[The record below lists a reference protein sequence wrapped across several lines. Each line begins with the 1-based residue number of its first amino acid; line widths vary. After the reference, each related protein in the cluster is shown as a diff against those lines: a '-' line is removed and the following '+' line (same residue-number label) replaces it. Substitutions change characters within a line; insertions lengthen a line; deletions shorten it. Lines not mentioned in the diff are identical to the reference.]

1 MLLLD
6 PQQRPD
12 SLPAATLPAVHM
24 SYCTNIHPGESWQ
37 EMRAQ
42 LGFHLP
48 RIKARVAPDRPF
60 GIGLRLS
67 ALAARQLEEEPAQ
80 AEFRDFLAEHQ
91 CYVFTLNG
99 FPFGAFHRQAVKE
112 AVYLPDWRDP
122 QRLNYSNRLAQ
133 LLAAL
138 LPPELEYGSVSTVPG
153 GYRQHLSGD
162 GSGALWIAT
171 HLLEHAAFLHRLRQ
185 DSGRRIVLA
194 LEPEPDC
201 LLATSEDAVAFFELH
216 LLSRAALN
224 QVAKWC
230 NVKREEAE
238 AIVRRHLGVCLDA
251 CHAAVEYEQ
260 PEDAVARLD
269 QAGIAIAKLQ
279 LSAGLRVTRP
289 DWMAAEALRAFAEDT
304 YLHQVVARRGDD
316 LWRYPDLPAALA
328 ALPRQPADEWRIHFH
343 VPICHAA
350 LAPFASTQD
359 FLSRL
364 LALQRQRPL
373 SGHLEVET
381 YSWGVLPP
389 AHRQGDLGEAICRE
403 LQWAEGQL
411 R

>member
-1 MLLLD
+1 MLLLN
-6 PQQRPD
+6 PQSRPD
-12 SLPAATLPAVHM
+12 SQAAGQFPATHL
-24 SYCTNIHPGESWQ
+24 SYCSNIHPGESWS

-67 ALAARQLEEEPAQ
+67 ALASRQLEAAPALD
-80 AEFRDFLAEHQ
+80 EFRAFLAQHQ
-91 CYVFTLNG
+91 CYVFTING
-99 FPFGAFHRQAVKE
+99 FPFGAFHRQAVKD

-122 QRLNYSNRLAQ
+122 QRLIYSNRLAQ

-138 LPPELEYGSVSTVPG
+138 LPEEMNYGSVSTVPG

-162 GSGALWIAT
+162 GSAALWIST
-171 HLLEHAAFLHRLRQ
+171 HLLEHAVFLHRLHR

-230 NVKREEAE
+230 GVKREEAE

-260 PEDAVARLD
+260 PEDAVARLE
-269 QAGIAIAKLQ
+269 QAGLSIAKLQ
-279 LSAGLRVTRP
+279 LSSGLRVTRP
-289 DWMAAEALRAFAEDT
+289 DRMAAEALRAFAEDT
-304 YLHQVVARRGDD
+304 YLHQVVARRGGE
-316 LWRYPDLPAALA
+316 LLRYPDLPMALA
-328 ALPRQPADEWRIHFH
+328 ALPQQAADEWRIHFH

-350 LAPFASTQD
+350 LGPFASTQD

-364 LALQRQRPL
+364 LAQQRLRPIC
-373 SGHLEVET
+373 SHLEVET
-381 YSWGVLPP
+381 YSWSVLPP
-389 AHRQGDLGEAICRE
+389 AHRQGDLGEAICQE
-403 LQWAEGQL
+403 LQWVEGQL